1 MRYNVT
7 LTTRVFEL
15 IAFDVEGVS
24 EAEAVALAERRLLR
38 KRPWLRPFD
47 VGVAKIVEVG
57 SSPGRR
63 RRRRRAASPPL
74 ADG

>member
-1 MRYNVT
+1 LRYNVT
-7 LTTRVFEL
+7 LTTRPFEL
-15 IAFDVEGVS
+15 ISFDVEGTS

-47 VGVAKIVEVG
+47 VGVAKIVGIG

-63 RRRRRAASPPL
+63 RKRAPL
-74 ADG
+74 LKP